1 MSKRVDPIAIRL
13 IVVIGLDGVAD
24 DLIWATINYNDND
37 NENDNDDDTGIGR
50 KMEFDQ
56 FRSISARKK

>member
-1 MSKRVDPIAIRL
+1 MSKRGDPIAIRL

-24 DLIWATINYNDND
+24 DLIWATINYNDN
-37 NENDNDDDTGIGR
+37 ENDNDDDTGIGR